1 MTAMTAMKEPASTK
15 SPQHKYKRVLLKISG
30 EALMGPKE
38 FGLDNETV
46 SRIANDVKQVV
57 ESGIEICIVVG
68 AGNIFRGL
76 SGAAGGMDRTTADHM
91 GMLGIVIN
99 ALALQNALENIGV
112 KTRVQSAIQ
121 MDQVCEPYIRRKA
134 IRHMEKGR
142 VVIFAA
148 GTGNPYFTSD
158 TGASLRASEMN
169 CDLIAKGTKVNGIYT
184 ADPFKDPSAKKY
196 DHVTY
201 MDILTKDLKV
211 MDATAISLARE
222 NKIPVMVFSI
232 REAGNFAKV
241 MGGEGEF
248 TIVSDNA

>member
-1 MTAMTAMKEPASTK
+1 MTAMPAVK
-15 SPQHKYKRVLLKISG
+15 PLPALKYKRVLLKISG
-30 EALMGPKE
+30 EVLMGPRE
-38 FGLDNETV
+38 FGLDPDTV
-46 SRIANDVKQVV
+46 ARIAQDVKDVV
-57 ESGIEICIVVG
+57 DMGCELCIVVG

-76 SGAAGGMDRTTADHM
+76 SGASNGMDRTTADHM

-99 ALALQNALENIGV
+99 ALALQNALENINV

-184 ADPFKDPSAKKY
+184 ADPFKDPNAVKY
-196 DHVTY
+196 DHLTY

-222 NKIPVMVFSI
+222 NKVPVMVFSI
-232 REAGNFAKV
+232 REKGNFSKV
-241 MGGEGEF
+241 MTGAGEY
-248 TIVSDNA
+248 TIVSDEK

>member
-1 MTAMTAMKEPASTK
+1 MTAMPAIK
-15 SPQHKYKRVLLKISG
+15 PVPALKYKRVLLKISG
-30 EALMGPKE
+30 EVLMGPRE
-38 FGLDNETV
+38 FGLDPDTV
-46 SRIANDVKQVV
+46 ARIAQDVKDVV
-57 ESGIEICIVVG
+57 DMGCELCVVVG

-76 SGAAGGMDRTTADHM
+76 SGASNGMDRTTADHM

-99 ALALQNALENIGV
+99 ALALQNALENVGV

-184 ADPFKDPSAKKY
+184 ADPFKDPNAVKY
-196 DHVTY
+196 DHLTY

-222 NKIPVMVFSI
+222 NIVTVMVFSI
-232 REAGNFAKV
+232 REKGNFATV
-241 MGGEGEF
+241 MRGEGEY
-248 TIVSDNA
+248 TIVSDK